1 MLLLYQIRFYF
12 SERIFQKEY
21 KAKHGHADFI
31 YSPLAKALE
40 KQIKRIEDQ
49 GKKQIKSP
57 EEHGKLLVKSNSE
70 KDSLTF

>member
-40 KQIKRIEDQ
+40 KQIRIEDQ
-49 GKKQIKSP
+49 GKKQIKAP
-57 EEHGKLLVKSNSE
+57 EEYGKLLVKSNSE

>member
-31 YSPLAKALE
+31 YKALE

-49 GKKQIKSP
+49 GKKQIKAP
-57 EEHGKLLVKSNSE
+57 EEHGKLPVKSNSE

>member
-40 KQIKRIEDQ
+40 KQIRIEDQ
-49 GKKQIKSP
+49 GKKQIKAS
-57 EEHGKLLVKSNSE
+57 EEYGKLLVKSNSE